1 MKQIKYLLS
10 LLAFVV
16 FALTLGG
23 CGGGSSSKSLDSSNY
38 SEVDTLDTLEDSDY
52 YSDTTDYSPTE
63 DTYSSSS
70 DDESEESEM
79 CTMTSDCIGAV
90 SEDVFDEVIKY
101 SNAKDKVGLQQL
113 AEAGLA
119 TVVHE
124 GDRGKI
130 LDPGVFKTQVRFED
144 GRALYVPTDYVHKE

>member
-1 MKQIKYLLS
+1 MYYYLEQIKYLLS

-70 DDESEESEM
+70 DDESEEGEM

-101 SNAKDKVGLQQL
+101 SNAKEFMRVIEEKFL
-113 AEAGLA
+113 
-119 TVVHE
+119 
-124 GDRGKI
+124 I
-130 LDPGVFKTQVRFED
+130 QVSLKLKFVLKMEEHCMCRLTMYIKSN
-144 GRALYVPTDYVHKE
+144 RRL